1 MGNKRSY
8 VKKVKFE
15 NFDLPAVFI
24 CQLRA
29 VSIATSYFE
38 MVDIYRAS
46 LHVFKK
52 TLPLFII
59 VTAIKDRQ
67 AALDRERK
75 IDDLFS
81 TPAEIVD

>member
-1 MGNKRSY
+1 MGNKRAY
-8 VKKVKFE
+8 AKKVKYE
-15 NFDLPAVFI
+15 NFDQPAVFI

-29 VSIATSYFE
+29 VAVATSYFE

-59 VTAIKDRQ
+59 VTAIRDRQ
-67 AALDRERK
+67 ATLDRERR
-75 IDDLFS
+75 ITELFS
-81 TPAEIVD
+81 EPAQICD